1 MAAGFDPRD
10 AELPATLP
18 IFPLTGVLLL
28 PRGKLP
34 LNIFEPRYLAM
45 VSDALA
51 GDRMIGMVQPLED
64 DPSTLTGG
72 APPGEESAA
81 ERQQPAVYPTGCAG
95 RISAFSEADAGR
107 FHITLTGVARFTI
120 REEIASLRGYRRVT
134 PDWQSYKS
142 DLAAAHEA

>member
-51 GDRMIGMVQPLED
+51 GNRMIGMVQPLED
-64 DPSTLTGG
+64 DPSTLTGA
-72 APPGEESAA
+72 APPGAA
-81 ERQQPAVYPTGCAG
+81 ADRQQPAVYPTGCAG

-107 FHITLTGVARFTI
+107 LHITLTGVARLTI
-120 REEIASLRGYRRVT
+120 RDEIPSLRG
-134 PDWQSYKS
+134 
-142 DLAAAHEA
+142 